1 MKVQIHFQNLIGAII
16 ALIVFVMTAN
26 GSILNYIHFAD
37 VLNEIAFA
45 CVSLLMTVMFLFMS
59 FSKIK

>member
-1 MKVQIHFQNLIGAII
+1 MKVQINFQNLIGAIL

-26 GSILNYIHFAD
+26 GSILNYIQFAD
-37 VLNEIAFA
+37 VLNEMAFA
-45 CVSLLMTVMFLFMS
+45 FSALLMGIMFLFMS

>member
-1 MKVQIHFQNLIGAII
+1 MKVQIHFQNLIGAIL

-37 VLNEIAFA
+37 VLNEMFFAFTA
-45 CVSLLMTVMFLFMS
+45 AMMSVMFFFMS